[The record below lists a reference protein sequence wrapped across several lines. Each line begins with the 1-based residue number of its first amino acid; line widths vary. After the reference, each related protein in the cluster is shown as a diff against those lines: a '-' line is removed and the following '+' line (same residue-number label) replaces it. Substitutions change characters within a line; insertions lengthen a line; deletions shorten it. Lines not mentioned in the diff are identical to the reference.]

1 MKFHKGSRRT
11 YFSAFGITCSLLGVM
26 FYLFVVPSSQSSYA
40 GTINRNEQSEGQ
52 ANLLLKQRLL
62 EKSVEEFLNQSAN
75 ARLRG
80 LIEDL
85 GKAAQQPTSPL
96 VEISEPE
103 VAEALKEHVA
113 TMTIEDQKLLSSFAD
128 HFGFSSLQF
137 ICHEFD
143 GSSKGMKDYQGD
155 RFLDKPQPMLAA
167 AAVVEAI
174 GVALLRGDPFSCPQ
188 KEVGELLFI
197 KHAALRGDPFSCPQ
211 KQGDNNNALVW
222 VVKGCGFFQDEKGS
236 PLKDL
241 DSYRLGIELD

>member
-167 AAVVEAI
+167 AAVYI
-174 GVALLRGDPFSCPQ
+174 GYALLRGDPFSCPQ
-188 KEVGELLFI
+188 KQDYDFAI
-197 KHAALRGDPFSCPQ
+197 
-211 KQGDNNNALVW
+211 VW
-222 VVKGCGFFQDEKGS
+222 QAKGCGFFQDEKGS

>member
-155 RFLDKPQPMLAA
+155 RFLDKPKPMLAA
-167 AAVVEAI
+167 AVWVGI
-174 GVALLRGDPFSCPQ
+174 GY
-188 KEVGELLFI
+188 
-197 KHAALRGDPFSCPQ
+197 AALRGDPFSCPQ

>member
-155 RFLDKPQPMLAA
+155 RFLDKPQTWLAA
-167 AAVVEAI
+167 A
-174 GVALLRGDPFSCPQ
+174 GVGYY
-188 KEVGELLFI
+188 
-197 KHAALRGDPFSCPQ
+197 ALRGDPFSCPQ

>member
-155 RFLDKPQPMLAA
+155 RFLDKPKPMLAA
-167 AAVVEAI
+167 AAVYI
-174 GVALLRGDPFSCPQ
+174 GYAL
-188 KEVGELLFI
+188 
-197 KHAALRGDPFSCPQ
+197 LRGDPFSCPQ